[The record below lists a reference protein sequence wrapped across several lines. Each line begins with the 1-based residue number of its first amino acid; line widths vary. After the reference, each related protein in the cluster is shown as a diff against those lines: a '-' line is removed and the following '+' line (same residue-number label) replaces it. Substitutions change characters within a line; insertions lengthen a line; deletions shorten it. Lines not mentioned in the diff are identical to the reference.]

1 MRTRNVLP
9 SSPQQTMCSG
19 VLESSRYVVSANVSF
34 GPPGVFGA
42 AQGVPSWHTNEYCNL
57 VGASSR
63 PSVLSDNVTELVG
76 ASIGATTVRL
86 SLSKS
91 VLTG

>member
-1 MRTRNVLP
+1 MRTRIVLP

-34 GPPGVFGA
+34 GSRYVVSAEAGVFGA

-76 ASIGATTVRL
+76 ASIGTTTVL
-86 SLSKS
+86 LA
-91 VLTG
+91 L